1 MFQKTV
7 HNDKLWTGSFISACV
22 GNFLLFYAFYL
33 LLPVFPLY
41 LIETFGS
48 TKSVVGIVLSVY
60 TISALLIRPFAGFIL
75 DMFRRKPL
83 YLMAYMAFVLVFIS
97 YPLVTTINLFLI
109 FRILHGFAFGF
120 VTTAANSFVVDI
132 LPASR
137 RGEGLGFFGVANNLA
152 MAFGPMTSLLMH
164 GKFSFDTIFLMAIVT
179 GLAGFVF
186 AASIKAPKTIKPEK
200 HQPLALDRFF
210 LVKGFKAG
218 FTLMLTGIPYG
229 ILMTFLA
236 IYGQE
241 LNIQSGS
248 GWFFSIMALG
258 LIFSRLFSGWMIDK
272 GQLNRAIAI
281 GLIISVVGLFLLSSL
296 QKLNGFSHLTVE
308 VLYMIIPLVLGVGY
322 GMIFPAY
329 NTLFVNLAPNNRRA
343 TASST
348 FMTSWDLGVGAGL
361 IVGGKFADSTGGL
374 PLAFLSGTLMVLFA
388 YIYYIKVAGPHF
400 TRNKLR

>member
-1 MFQKTV
+1 MFQRTV
-7 HNDKLWTGSFISACV
+7 HTDKLWTGSFVSACI

-41 LIETFGS
+41 LIEEFDAS
-48 TKSVVGIVLSVY
+48 KSLVGVVLSVY

-83 YLMAYMAFVLVFIS
+83 YLMGYIAFVLVFIS

-120 VTTAANSFVVDI
+120 VTTAGNSFVVDI

-137 RGEGLGFFGVANNLA
+137 RGEGLGYFGVANNLA

-164 GKFSFDTIFLMAIVT
+164 GKFSFNTIFLLAIVA
-179 GLAGFVF
+179 GLAGFIF
-186 AASIKAPKTIKPEK
+186 AVSIRSPKNQIPSRN
-200 HQPLALDRFF
+200 QPIALDRFF
-210 LVKGFKAG
+210 LFKGFKAG
-218 FTLMLTGIPYG
+218 LTLMLTGIPYG

-241 LNIQSGS
+241 LGIKSGS
-248 GWFFSIMALG
+248 GLFFTIMAVG
-258 LIFSRLFSGWMIDK
+258 LIFSRLFSGWMIDN
-272 GQLNRAIAI
+272 GQLNRAIII
-281 GLIISVVGLFLLSSL
+281 GLIISVAGLFLLSTL
-296 QKLNGFSHLTVE
+296 QKVNAYNHLWVE
-308 VLYMIIPLVLGVGY
+308 ILYNVIPMILGVGY

-361 IVGGKFADSTGGL
+361 IIGGKFADSNGGL
-374 PLAFLSGTLMVLFA
+374 PLAFLSGTLMVLFSTV
-388 YIYYIKVAGPHF
+388 YFIKVAGPHF